1 MYVVDITRVNK
12 KNFESDMLVGNL
24 TTDTKIKTINYIK
37 NYAFANLQI
46 DIDSEL
52 LDKEL
57 NMDLFFLKPFI
68 KNNYGIDINDDII
81 VQSLSA
87 NKNNCVFLKL
97 FNYEKDSYPY
107 IYQFSK
113 DKIDSANHYMAYLIN
128 DSLINSLSENGKL
141 NEYESKK
148 IDLNSFNKAFYRY
161 DDSCFEIVS
170 LYENGNFIEDLL
182 NDSVSYNQIK
192 SIDKMI
198 NI

>member
-24 TTDTKIKTINYIK
+24 TTDTKIKIINYIK
-37 NYAFANLQI
+37 NYALVNLKI
-46 DIDSEL
+46 DIDSEP
-52 LDKEL
+52 LDREL
-57 NMDLFFLKPFI
+57 NMNLFFLKSFI
-68 KNNYGIDINDDII
+68 KNNYGIDVNDDII

-97 FNYEKDSYPY
+97 SNYKKDSYPY

-113 DKIDSANHYMAYLIN
+113 DKIDSANCYMAYLIN
-128 DSLINSLSENGKL
+128 DSLISSLSENGKL
-141 NEYESKK
+141 NEYESPK

-182 NDSVSYNQIK
+182 NNSVSYNQLKKSNFYIK
-192 SIDKMI
+192 I
-198 NI
+198 

>member
-37 NYAFANLQI
+37 NYALANLQI

-52 LDKEL
+52 LDREL

-68 KNNYGIDINDDII
+68 KNNYGIDIKDDII

-97 FNYEKDSYPY
+97 FN
-107 IYQFSK
+107 
-113 DKIDSANHYMAYLIN
+113 
-128 DSLINSLSENGKL
+128 
-141 NEYESKK
+141 
-148 IDLNSFNKAFYRY
+148 
-161 DDSCFEIVS
+161 
-170 LYENGNFIEDLL
+170 
-182 NDSVSYNQIK
+182 
-192 SIDKMI
+192 
-198 NI
+198 